1 MSPRQGVKRA
11 LRSGLVVVVLA
22 TLLAGITAGVVLAK
36 SSTYES
42 LRIFSEVLQLVQS
55 NYVEEVNSEEL
66 LQGSIRGMLRTL
78 DPHTSFMPPEMFKEM
93 QVETEGSFGGL
104 GIEITIRDDQLT
116 VVAPIA
122 DTPADRAG
130 IMADDRII
138 KVDGQL
144 TKNLTVLEAVRR
156 MRGPKG
162 TSVTITVRRPNEFE
176 AKDFTLTRDII
187 PIRSVRAELLE
198 KTIGYVR
205 LTNFQKT
212 STDELDKAL
221 LSMRVQGMTSIILD
235 LRNNPG
241 GLLNQAVAV
250 AERFIPKA
258 SLIVTTKGRKANQD
272 LAYRATYDGTVYDEP
287 MIALVNAG
295 SASAAEIVAGAL
307 QDHSRAVL
315 VGERSFGK
323 GSVQTILPLSNGSG
337 LRLTTARYYT
347 PSGRVIHNEGI
358 MPSIVVS
365 LKPPAKPE
373 KGSPPQPQVIRER
386 ELERRFKG
394 LEEEQAEPQEP
405 QAEQPAGEAPGA
417 QREKKKETTTDSDG
431 DKAKP
436 RSRRDFSLDLEKD
449 VQLRRAVELLK
460 SWQIFIRKQPGQVT
474 TKAEAQ

>member
-1 MSPRQGVKRA
+1 MSPRQGVKRV

-104 GIEITIRDDQLT
+104 GIEITVRDDQLT
-116 VVAPIA
+116 VVAPISG
-122 DTPADRAG
+122 TPADRAG
-130 IMADDRII
+130 IMPDDRII

-144 TKNLTVLEAVRR
+144 TKNLTLLDAVRR

-176 AKDFTLTRDII
+176 AKDFTLTRDVI

-221 LSMRVQGMTSIILD
+221 QSMRVEGMTSIILD

-250 AERFIPKA
+250 AERFLPKGT
-258 SLIVTTKGRKANQD
+258 LIVTTKGRKANQD
-272 LAYRATYDGTVYDEP
+272 LVYRANYDGIVYDEP

-295 SASAAEIVAGAL
+295 SASAAEIVGGAL
-307 QDHSRAVL
+307 QDHNRAVL
-315 VGERSFGK
+315 IGERSFGK

-358 MPSIVVS
+358 TPSIVVA
-365 LKPPAKPE
+365 LKPAAKPE
-373 KGSPPQPQVIRER
+373 KGSPQPPVIRER
-386 ELERRFKG
+386 DLERRFKG
-394 LEEEQAEPQEP
+394 LEEEQVEPEEPQG
-405 QAEQPAGEAPGA
+405 EQPAGEAPGA
-417 QREKKKETTTDSDG
+417 QREKKKETTSESDG

-460 SWQIFIRKQPGQVT
+460 SWQIFMRKQPGQMT